1 MSEYEDVI
9 LAIDEGTSGT
19 RAAVVAQNSQ
29 VHCLEY
35 QPLQVSSLR
44 HGVVEQDADEVLQA
58 TIEVCRKAIAN
69 AQCNKMRI
77 VALAIATQRS
87 TAVLW
92 DAQTGKALTPAMV
105 WQDARFTDE
114 LAQLA
119 PEWDAKLLP
128 LIGRPVGIRSPYLW
142 ASHHLA
148 NTPAVAKAYQ
158 AGTLVFGTVDS
169 WLLWHLAQE
178 KKSVTT
184 PTNATSAG
192 AYCLKEHHY
201 HLPWLQTLGFPA
213 SLLPELHDD
222 ADGFG
227 TTREDILGIS
237 VPILACAGDQFAG
250 AIGLGCTERGQAFCM
265 HGTGSFVDLMM
276 GPTVPTLK
284 KGCESTLTM
293 TARRQK
299 GLSHFSV
306 ETFVPTT
313 GSALNWVCEK
323 LHWFD
328 SPEQISE
335 LAAQASDA
343 GGVSFI
349 PALTGLRV
357 PHLQPHARASL
368 NGISISTTRSQ
379 VAYAILEGIAHS
391 VAACI
396 RANEAATGIPTKE
409 LVVGGGLS
417 NSDTL
422 LQIQAD
428 LSGIPVR
435 RMAETARASLRG
447 VAFLAGANGLLWDS
461 LSDACAMLK
470 TARLFEPKISHD
482 LREQKINRWAMRIAL
497 EMEAADSLT
506 SANQEHTYS

>member
-222 ADGFG
+222 ADDFG

>member
-1 MSEYEDVI
+1 MIEYKDVI

-44 HGVVEQDADEVLQA
+44 HGVVEQDADEILQA
-58 TIEVCRKAIAN
+58 TITVCRKTIEQ
-69 AQCNKMRI
+69 AQRNNMRI

-148 NTPAVAKAYQ
+148 NTPAVAKAHQ

-169 WLLWHLAQE
+169 WLLWHLAEQ
-178 KKSVTT
+178 KKCITT

-192 AYCLKEHHY
+192 AYCLNEHQY
-201 HLPWLQTLGFPA
+201 HLQWLQALNFPK
-213 SLLPELHDD
+213 SLLPKLHDD
-222 ADGFG
+222 ADDFG
-227 TTREDILGIS
+227 STSKKILGIN

-250 AIGLGCTERGQAFCM
+250 AIGLGCTEPGQAFCL
-265 HGTGSFVDLMM
+265 HGTGSFVDLIM
-276 GPTVPTLK
+276 GPTVPPLNK
-284 KGCESTLTM
+284 SCESTLTM

-335 LAAQASDA
+335 LASQVTDS

-396 RANEAATGIPTKE
+396 RANEAATGISAKE

-447 VAFLAGANGLLWDS
+447 VAFLAGADGLLWDS
-461 LSDACAMLK
+461 LSDACATLK
-470 TARLFEPKISHD
+470 TVRLFEPKISHD
-482 LREQKINRWAMRIAL
+482 LREQKINRWAMRITL
-497 EMEAADSLT
+497 EMEAASSLT

>member
-35 QPLQVSSLR
+35 LPLQVSSLR

-58 TIEVCRKAIAN
+58 TIAVCRKAIAS

-148 NTPAVAKAYQ
+148 NTPAVVKAYQ

-222 ADGFG
+222 ADDFG
-227 TTREDILGIS
+227 TTRDDILGIS

-276 GPTVPTLK
+276 GPTVPTLQ

-335 LAAQASDA
+335 LAAQASDV

-447 VAFLAGANGLLWDS
+447 VAFLAGADGLLWDS

-506 SANQEHTYS
+506 SANQEHSYS

>member
-128 LIGRPVGIRSPYLW
+128 RIGRPVGIRSPYLW

-169 WLLWHLAQE
+169 WLLWHLAPE

-222 ADGFG
+222 ADDFG
-227 TTREDILGIS
+227 TTHEDILGIS

-276 GPTVPTLK
+276 GPTVPTLQ

-447 VAFLAGANGLLWDS
+447 VAFLAGADGLLWDS
-461 LSDACAMLK
+461 LPDACAMLK

>member
-1 MSEYEDVI
+1 MIEYEDVI

-19 RAAVVAQNSQ
+19 RAAVVGRNSQ

-35 QPLQVSSLR
+35 QPLQVSSQR
-44 HGVVEQDADEVLQA
+44 HGVVEQDADEILQA
-58 TIEVCRKAIAN
+58 TIAVCRTAIAN
-69 AQCNKMRI
+69 AQHSKMRI

-92 DAQTGKALTPAMV
+92 DADTGKALAPAMV

-114 LAQLA
+114 LARLA

-128 LIGRPVGIRSPYLW
+128 VIGRPVGIRSPYLW
-142 ASHHLA
+142 VSYHIA
-148 NTPAVAKAYQ
+148 NTPAVKRAHQ

-169 WLLWHLAQE
+169 WLLWHLAEE
-178 KKSVTT
+178 KKCVTT

-192 AYCLKEHHY
+192 AYCLNEHQY
-201 HLPWLQTLGFPA
+201 HLPWLQTLKFPT

-222 ADGFG
+222 TDDFG

-237 VPILACAGDQFAG
+237 VPIRACAGDQFAG
-250 AIGLGCTERGQAFCM
+250 AIGLGCTERGQALCM

-284 KGCESTLTM
+284 KSCESTLTM

-299 GLSHFSV
+299 GRSHFSV

-323 LHWFD
+323 LRWFD

-335 LAAQASDA
+335 LAAQANDS

-357 PHLQPHARASL
+357 PHF
-368 NGISISTTRSQ
+368 NGISISTTRPQ

-391 VAACI
+391 VAACM
-396 RANEAATGIPTKE
+396 RANEAATGIPTQE

-428 LSGIPVR
+428 VSGIPVR

-447 VAFLAGANGLLWDS
+447 AAFLAGADGLLWDS
-461 LSDACAMLK
+461 LSDACATLK

-482 LREQKINRWAMRIAL
+482 LREQKIHRWEMRIAL
-497 EMEAADSLT
+497 EMETASSLT
-506 SANQEHTYS
+506 TANQEHADS

>member
-1 MSEYEDVI
+1 MGCKTAAADWATGWDTLSLS
-9 LAIDEGTSGT
+9 LAS
-19 RAAVVAQNSQ
+19 R
-29 VHCLEY
+29 
-35 QPLQVSSLR
+35 
-44 HGVVEQDADEVLQA
+44 
-58 TIEVCRKAIAN
+58 
-69 AQCNKMRI
+69 
-77 VALAIATQRS
+77 
-87 TAVLW
+87 
-92 DAQTGKALTPAMV
+92 
-105 WQDARFTDE
+105 
-114 LAQLA
+114 
-119 PEWDAKLLP
+119 
-128 LIGRPVGIRSPYLW
+128 
-142 ASHHLA
+142 HLA

-222 ADGFG
+222 ADDFG
-227 TTREDILGIS
+227 TTHEDILGIS

-276 GPTVPTLK
+276 GPTVPTLQ

-409 LVVGGGLS
+409 LVVGEGYPIAIRYCKSRPILAVFPCGEW
-417 NSDTL
+417 
-422 LQIQAD
+422 
-428 LSGIPVR
+428 PKR
-435 RMAETARASLRG
+435 RGKLTWRCVFG
-447 VAFLAGANGLLWDS
+447 W
-461 LSDACAMLK
+461 C
-470 TARLFEPKISHD
+470 
-482 LREQKINRWAMRIAL
+482 RWAAVGL
-497 EMEAADSLT
+497 AAGCLRH
-506 SANQEHTYS
+506 AKNRAAI

>member
-1 MSEYEDVI
+1 MIEYEDVI

-19 RAAVVAQNSQ
+19 RAAVVARNSQ
-29 VHCLEY
+29 VYCLEY
-35 QPLQVSSLR
+35 QPLQVSSQR
-44 HGVVEQDADEVLQA
+44 HGVVEQDADEILQA
-58 TIEVCRKAIAN
+58 TIAVCRTAIAN
-69 AQCNKMRI
+69 AQCSKMRI

-92 DAQTGKALTPAMV
+92 DVGTGKALVPAMV

-119 PEWDAKLLP
+119 PEWDEKLLP

-142 ASHHLA
+142 ASYHIA
-148 NTPAVAKAYQ
+148 NTPAVNKAYR

-178 KKSVTT
+178 KKCVTT

-192 AYCLKEHHY
+192 AYCLNEHQY
-201 HLPWLQTLGFPA
+201 HLPWLQTLNFPT

-222 ADGFG
+222 ADDFG

-237 VPILACAGDQFAG
+237 VPIRACAGDQFAG

-284 KGCESTLTM
+284 KSCESTLTM

-299 GLSHFSV
+299 GRSHFSV

-323 LHWFD
+323 LRWFD

-335 LAAQASDA
+335 LAAQATDS

-357 PHLQPHARASL
+357 PHLQPQARASL
-368 NGISISTTRSQ
+368 NGISISTTRPQ

-396 RANEAATGIPTKE
+396 RANEAATGIPTQE
-409 LVVGGGLS
+409 LMVGGGLS

-428 LSGIPVR
+428 ISGIPVR
-435 RMAETARASLRG
+435 RMTETARASLRG
-447 VAFLAGANGLLWDS
+447 AAFLAGADGLLWNS
-461 LSDACAMLK
+461 LPEACATLK
-470 TARLFEPKISHD
+470 TARLFEPKINHV
-482 LREQKINRWAMRIAL
+482 LREQKINRWEMRIAL
-497 EMEAADSLT
+497 EMDTASSLT
-506 SANQEHTYS
+506 SANQEHTHS

>member
-1 MSEYEDVI
+1 MIEYEDVI

-19 RAAVVAQNSQ
+19 RAAVVARNSQ
-29 VHCLEY
+29 VYCLEY
-35 QPLQVSSLR
+35 QPLQVSSQR
-44 HGVVEQDADEVLQA
+44 HGVVEQDADEILQA
-58 TIEVCRKAIAN
+58 TIAVCRTAIAN
-69 AQCNKMRI
+69 AQRSKMRI

-92 DAQTGKALTPAMV
+92 DVGTGKALVPAMV

-119 PEWDAKLLP
+119 PEWDEKLLP

-142 ASHHLA
+142 ASYHIA
-148 NTPAVAKAYQ
+148 NTPAVNKAYR

-178 KKSVTT
+178 KKCVTT

-192 AYCLKEHHY
+192 AYCLNEHQY
-201 HLPWLQTLGFPA
+201 HLPWLQTLNFPT

-222 ADGFG
+222 ADDFG

-237 VPILACAGDQFAG
+237 VPIRACAGDQFAG

-276 GPTVPTLK
+276 GPTLPTLK
-284 KGCESTLTM
+284 KSCESTLTM

-299 GLSHFSV
+299 GRSHFSV

-323 LHWFD
+323 LRWFD

-335 LAAQASDA
+335 LAAQATDS

-357 PHLQPHARASL
+357 PHLQPQARASL
-368 NGISISTTRSQ
+368 NGISISTTRPQ

-396 RANEAATGIPTKE
+396 RANEAATGIPTQE
-409 LVVGGGLS
+409 LMVGGGLS

-428 LSGIPVR
+428 ISGIPVR
-435 RMAETARASLRG
+435 RMTETARASLRG
-447 VAFLAGANGLLWDS
+447 AAFLAGADGLLWNS
-461 LSDACAMLK
+461 LPEACATLK
-470 TARLFEPKISHD
+470 TARLFEPKINHV
-482 LREQKINRWAMRIAL
+482 LREQKINRWEMRIAL
-497 EMEAADSLT
+497 EMDTASSLT
-506 SANQEHTYS
+506 SANQEHTHS

>member
-222 ADGFG
+222 ADDFG

-276 GPTVPTLK
+276 GPTVPTLQ

-409 LVVGGGLS
+409 LVDGGGLS

-447 VAFLAGANGLLWDS
+447 VALLAGANRLLWDS

>member
-1 MSEYEDVI
+1 MIEYEDVI

-19 RAAVVAQNSQ
+19 RAAVVARNSQ
-29 VHCLEY
+29 VYCLEY
-35 QPLQVSSLR
+35 QPLQVSSQR
-44 HGVVEQDADEVLQA
+44 HGVVEQDADEILQA
-58 TIEVCRKAIAN
+58 TIAVCRTAIAN
-69 AQCNKMRI
+69 AQCSKMRI

-92 DAQTGKALTPAMV
+92 DVGTGKALVPAMV

-119 PEWDAKLLP
+119 PEWDEKLLP

-142 ASHHLA
+142 ASYHIA
-148 NTPAVAKAYQ
+148 NTPAVNKAYR

-178 KKSVTT
+178 KKCVTT

-192 AYCLKEHHY
+192 AYCLNEHQY
-201 HLPWLQTLGFPA
+201 HLPWLQTLNFPT

-222 ADGFG
+222 ADDFG

-237 VPILACAGDQFAG
+237 VPIRACAGDQFAG

-276 GPTVPTLK
+276 GPTLPTLK
-284 KGCESTLTM
+284 KSCESTLTM

-299 GLSHFSV
+299 GRSHFSV

-323 LHWFD
+323 LRWFD

-335 LAAQASDA
+335 LAAQATDS

-357 PHLQPHARASL
+357 PHLQPQARASL
-368 NGISISTTRSQ
+368 NGISISTTRPQ

-396 RANEAATGIPTKE
+396 RANEAATGIPTQE
-409 LVVGGGLS
+409 LMVGGGLS

-428 LSGIPVR
+428 ISGIPVR
-435 RMAETARASLRG
+435 RMTETARASLRG
-447 VAFLAGANGLLWDS
+447 AAFLAGADGLLWNS
-461 LSDACAMLK
+461 LPEACATLK
-470 TARLFEPKISHD
+470 TARLFEPKINHV
-482 LREQKINRWAMRIAL
+482 LREQKINRWEMRIAL
-497 EMEAADSLT
+497 EMDTASSLT
-506 SANQEHTYS
+506 SANQEHTHS

>member
-1 MSEYEDVI
+1 MIEYEDVI

-19 RAAVVAQNSQ
+19 RAAVVARNSQ
-29 VHCLEY
+29 VYCLEY
-35 QPLQVSSLR
+35 QPLQVSSQR
-44 HGVVEQDADEVLQA
+44 HGVVEQDADEILQA
-58 TIEVCRKAIAN
+58 TIAVCRTAIAN
-69 AQCNKMRI
+69 AQRSKMRI

-92 DAQTGKALTPAMV
+92 DVGTGKALVPAMV

-119 PEWDAKLLP
+119 PEWDEKLLP

-142 ASHHLA
+142 ASYHIA
-148 NTPAVAKAYQ
+148 NTPAVNKAYQ

-178 KKSVTT
+178 KKCVTT

-192 AYCLKEHHY
+192 AYCLNEHQY
-201 HLPWLQTLGFPA
+201 HLPWLQTLNFPT

-222 ADGFG
+222 ADDFG

-237 VPILACAGDQFAG
+237 VPIRACAGDQFAG
-250 AIGLGCTERGQAFCM
+250 AIGLGCTKRGQAFCM

-284 KGCESTLTM
+284 KSCESTLTM

-299 GLSHFSV
+299 GRSHFSV

-323 LHWFD
+323 LRWFD

-335 LAAQASDA
+335 LAAQATDS

-357 PHLQPHARASL
+357 PHLQPQARASL
-368 NGISISTTRSQ
+368 NGISISTTRPQ

-396 RANEAATGIPTKE
+396 RANEAATGIPTQE
-409 LVVGGGLS
+409 LMVGGGLS

-428 LSGIPVR
+428 ISGIPVR
-435 RMAETARASLRG
+435 RMTETARASLRG
-447 VAFLAGANGLLWDS
+447 AAFLAGADGLLWNS
-461 LSDACAMLK
+461 LPEACATLK
-470 TARLFEPKISHD
+470 TARLFQPKINHV
-482 LREQKINRWAMRIAL
+482 LREQKINRWEMRIAL
-497 EMEAADSLT
+497 EMDTASSLT
-506 SANQEHTYS
+506 SANQEHTHS

>member
-19 RAAVVAQNSQ
+19 RAAVVAHNSQ

-222 ADGFG
+222 ADDFG

-276 GPTVPTLK
+276 GPTVPTLQ

>member
-1 MSEYEDVI
+1 M
-9 LAIDEGTSGT
+9 
-19 RAAVVAQNSQ
+19 
-29 VHCLEY
+29 
-35 QPLQVSSLR
+35 
-44 HGVVEQDADEVLQA
+44 
-58 TIEVCRKAIAN
+58 
-69 AQCNKMRI
+69 
-77 VALAIATQRS
+77 VALAS
-87 TAVLW
+87 
-92 DAQTGKALTPAMV
+92 G
-105 WQDARFTDE
+105 
-114 LAQLA
+114 
-119 PEWDAKLLP
+119 
-128 LIGRPVGIRSPYLW
+128 GR
-142 ASHHLA
+142 
-148 NTPAVAKAYQ
+148 
-158 AGTLVFGTVDS
+158 
-169 WLLWHLAQE
+169 
-178 KKSVTT
+178 KKCVTT

-192 AYCLKEHHY
+192 AYCLNEHQY
-201 HLPWLQTLGFPA
+201 HLPWLQTLKFPT

-222 ADGFG
+222 TDDFG
-227 TTREDILGIS
+227 STREDILGIS
-237 VPILACAGDQFAG
+237 VPIRACAGDQFAG
-250 AIGLGCTERGQAFCM
+250 AIGLGCTERGQALCM

-284 KGCESTLTM
+284 KSCESTLTM

-299 GLSHFSV
+299 GRSHFSV

-323 LHWFD
+323 LRWFD

-335 LAAQASDA
+335 LAAQANDS

-368 NGISISTTRSQ
+368 NGISISTTRPQ

-391 VAACI
+391 VAACM
-396 RANEAATGIPTKE
+396 RANEAATGIATQE

-428 LSGIPVR
+428 VSGIPVR

-447 VAFLAGANGLLWDS
+447 AAFLAGADGLLWDS
-461 LSDACAMLK
+461 LSDACATLK

-482 LREQKINRWAMRIAL
+482 LREQKINRWEMRIAL
-497 EMEAADSLT
+497 EMETASSLT
-506 SANQEHTYS
+506 TANQEHADS

>member
-128 LIGRPVGIRSPYLW
+128 RIGRPVGIRSPYLW
-142 ASHHLA
+142 ASRHLA

-222 ADGFG
+222 ADDFG

-276 GPTVPTLK
+276 GPTVPTLQ

-435 RMAETARASLRG
+435 RMAETARASLGG

>member
-1 MSEYEDVI
+1 MIEYEDVI

-19 RAAVVAQNSQ
+19 RAAVVARNSQ
-29 VHCLEY
+29 VYCLEY
-35 QPLQVSSLR
+35 QPLQVSSQR
-44 HGVVEQDADEVLQA
+44 HGVVEQDADEILQA
-58 TIEVCRKAIAN
+58 TIAVCRTAIAN
-69 AQCNKMRI
+69 AQRSKMRI

-92 DAQTGKALTPAMV
+92 DVGTGKALVPAMV

-119 PEWDAKLLP
+119 PEWDEKLLP

-142 ASHHLA
+142 ASYHIA
-148 NTPAVAKAYQ
+148 NTPAVNKAYR

-178 KKSVTT
+178 KKCVTT

-192 AYCLKEHHY
+192 AYCLNEHQY
-201 HLPWLQTLGFPA
+201 HLPWLQTLNFPT

-222 ADGFG
+222 ADDFG

-237 VPILACAGDQFAG
+237 VPIRACAGDQFAG

-284 KGCESTLTM
+284 KSCESTLTM

-299 GLSHFSV
+299 GRSHFSV

-323 LHWFD
+323 LRWFD

-335 LAAQASDA
+335 LAAQATNS

-357 PHLQPHARASL
+357 PHLQPQARASL
-368 NGISISTTRSQ
+368 NGISISTTRPQ

-396 RANEAATGIPTKE
+396 RANEAATGIPTQE
-409 LVVGGGLS
+409 LMVGGGLS

-428 LSGIPVR
+428 ISGIPVR
-435 RMAETARASLRG
+435 RMTETARASLRG
-447 VAFLAGANGLLWDS
+447 AAFLAGADGLLWNS
-461 LSDACAMLK
+461 LPEACATLK
-470 TARLFEPKISHD
+470 TARLFEPKINHV
-482 LREQKINRWAMRIAL
+482 LREQKINRWEMRIAL
-497 EMEAADSLT
+497 EMDTASSLT
-506 SANQEHTYS
+506 SANQEHTHS

>member
-128 LIGRPVGIRSPYLW
+128 RIGRPVGIRSPYLW
-142 ASHHLA
+142 ASRHLA

-178 KKSVTT
+178 KKVSPHRQMPPPLARIASKSITIICHGYRLWASRRHCCLNYMMM
-184 PTNATSAG
+184 PMTSA
-192 AYCLKEHHY
+192 
-201 HLPWLQTLGFPA
+201 P
-213 SLLPELHDD
+213 
-222 ADGFG
+222 
-227 TTREDILGIS
+227 
-237 VPILACAGDQFAG
+237 
-250 AIGLGCTERGQAFCM
+250 
-265 HGTGSFVDLMM
+265 LM
-276 GPTVPTLK
+276 
-284 KGCESTLTM
+284 
-293 TARRQK
+293 
-299 GLSHFSV
+299 
-306 ETFVPTT
+306 
-313 GSALNWVCEK
+313 
-323 LHWFD
+323 
-328 SPEQISE
+328 
-335 LAAQASDA
+335 
-343 GGVSFI
+343 
-349 PALTGLRV
+349 
-357 PHLQPHARASL
+357 
-368 NGISISTTRSQ
+368 
-379 VAYAILEGIAHS
+379 
-391 VAACI
+391 
-396 RANEAATGIPTKE
+396 
-409 LVVGGGLS
+409 
-417 NSDTL
+417 
-422 LQIQAD
+422 
-428 LSGIPVR
+428 
-435 RMAETARASLRG
+435 
-447 VAFLAGANGLLWDS
+447 
-461 LSDACAMLK
+461 
-470 TARLFEPKISHD
+470 KIF
-482 LREQKINRWAMRIAL
+482 WG
-497 EMEAADSLT
+497 
-506 SANQEHTYS
+506 

>member
-1 MSEYEDVI
+1 MIVYEDVI

-19 RAAVVAQNSQ
+19 RAAVVARNSQ
-29 VHCLEY
+29 VYCLEY
-35 QPLQVSSLR
+35 QPLQVSSQR
-44 HGVVEQDADEVLQA
+44 HGVVEQDADEILQA
-58 TIEVCRKAIAN
+58 TIAVCRTAIAN
-69 AQCNKMRI
+69 AQRSKMRI

-92 DAQTGKALTPAMV
+92 DVGTGKALVPAMV

-119 PEWDAKLLP
+119 PEWDEKLLP

-142 ASHHLA
+142 ASYHIA
-148 NTPAVAKAYQ
+148 NTPAVNKAYQ

-178 KKSVTT
+178 KKCVTT

-192 AYCLKEHHY
+192 AYCLNEHQY
-201 HLPWLQTLGFPA
+201 HLPWLQTLNFPT

-222 ADGFG
+222 ADDFG

-237 VPILACAGDQFAG
+237 VPIRACAGDQFAG
-250 AIGLGCTERGQAFCM
+250 AIGLGCTKRGQAFCM

-284 KGCESTLTM
+284 KSCESTLTM

-299 GLSHFSV
+299 GRSHFSV

-323 LHWFD
+323 LRWFD

-335 LAAQASDA
+335 LAAQATDSGD
-343 GGVSFI
+343 VSFI

-357 PHLQPHARASL
+357 PHLQPQARASL
-368 NGISISTTRSQ
+368 NGISISTTRPQ

-396 RANEAATGIPTKE
+396 RANEAATGIPTQE
-409 LVVGGGLS
+409 LMVGGGLS

-428 LSGIPVR
+428 ISGIPVR
-435 RMAETARASLRG
+435 RMTETARASLRG
-447 VAFLAGANGLLWDS
+447 AAFLAGADGLLWNS
-461 LSDACAMLK
+461 LPEACATLK
-470 TARLFEPKISHD
+470 TARLFEPKINHD
-482 LREQKINRWAMRIAL
+482 LREQKINRWEMRIAL
-497 EMEAADSLT
+497 EMDTASSLT
-506 SANQEHTYS
+506 SANQEHTHS

>member
-1 MSEYEDVI
+1 MIEYEDVI

-19 RAAVVAQNSQ
+19 RAAVVARNSQ
-29 VHCLEY
+29 VYCLEY
-35 QPLQVSSLR
+35 QPLQVSSQR
-44 HGVVEQDADEVLQA
+44 HGVVEQDADEILQA
-58 TIEVCRKAIAN
+58 TIAVCRTAIAN
-69 AQCNKMRI
+69 AQRSKMRI

-92 DAQTGKALTPAMV
+92 DVGTGKALVPAMV

-119 PEWDAKLLP
+119 PEWDEKLLP

-142 ASHHLA
+142 ASYHIA
-148 NTPAVAKAYQ
+148 NTPAVNKAYR

-178 KKSVTT
+178 KKCVTT

-192 AYCLKEHHY
+192 AYCLNEHQY
-201 HLPWLQTLGFPA
+201 HLPWLQTLNFPT

-222 ADGFG
+222 ADDFG

-237 VPILACAGDQFAG
+237 VPIRACAGDQFAG

-284 KGCESTLTM
+284 KSCESTLTM

-299 GLSHFSV
+299 GRSHFSV

-323 LHWFD
+323 LRWFD

-335 LAAQASDA
+335 LAAQATDS

-357 PHLQPHARASL
+357 LHLQPQARASL
-368 NGISISTTRSQ
+368 NGISISTTRPQ

-396 RANEAATGIPTKE
+396 RANEAATGIPTQE
-409 LVVGGGLS
+409 LMVGGGLS

-428 LSGIPVR
+428 ISGIPVR
-435 RMAETARASLRG
+435 RMTETARASLRG
-447 VAFLAGANGLLWDS
+447 AAFLAGADGLLWNS
-461 LSDACAMLK
+461 LPEACATLK
-470 TARLFEPKISHD
+470 TARLFEPKINHV
-482 LREQKINRWAMRIAL
+482 LREQKINRWEMRIAL
-497 EMEAADSLT
+497 EMDTASSLT
-506 SANQEHTYS
+506 SANQEHTHS

>member
-128 LIGRPVGIRSPYLW
+128 RIGRPVGIRSPYLW
-142 ASHHLA
+142 ASRHLA

-201 HLPWLQTLGFPA
+201 YLPWLQTLGFPA

-222 ADGFG
+222 ADDFG
-227 TTREDILGIS
+227 TTHEDILGIS

-276 GPTVPTLK
+276 GPTVPTLQK
-284 KGCESTLTM
+284 DCESTLTM

-396 RANEAATGIPTKE
+396 RANEAATGILTKE

-447 VAFLAGANGLLWDS
+447 VAFLAGADGLLWDS

-506 SANQEHTYS
+506 SANQEHTYP

>member
-1 MSEYEDVI
+1 MIEYEDVI

-19 RAAVVAQNSQ
+19 RAAVVARNSQ
-29 VHCLEY
+29 VYCLEY
-35 QPLQVSSLR
+35 QPLQVSSQR
-44 HGVVEQDADEVLQA
+44 HGVVEQDADEILQA
-58 TIEVCRKAIAN
+58 TIAVCRTAIAN
-69 AQCNKMRI
+69 AQRSKMRI
-77 VALAIATQRS
+77 VALAIATPRS

-92 DAQTGKALTPAMV
+92 DVGTGKALVPAMV

-119 PEWDAKLLP
+119 PEWDEKLLP

-142 ASHHLA
+142 ASYHIA
-148 NTPAVAKAYQ
+148 NTPAVNKAYR

-178 KKSVTT
+178 KKCVTT

-192 AYCLKEHHY
+192 AYCLNEHQY
-201 HLPWLQTLGFPA
+201 HLPWLQTLNFPT

-222 ADGFG
+222 ADDFG

-237 VPILACAGDQFAG
+237 VPIRACAGDQFAG

-276 GPTVPTLK
+276 GPTLPTLK
-284 KGCESTLTM
+284 KSCESTLTM

-299 GLSHFSV
+299 GRSHFSV

-323 LHWFD
+323 LRWFD

-335 LAAQASDA
+335 LAAQATDS

-357 PHLQPHARASL
+357 PHLQPQARASL
-368 NGISISTTRSQ
+368 NGISISTTRPQ

-396 RANEAATGIPTKE
+396 RANEAATGIPTQE
-409 LVVGGGLS
+409 LMVGGGLS

-428 LSGIPVR
+428 ISGIPVR
-435 RMAETARASLRG
+435 RMTETARASLRG
-447 VAFLAGANGLLWDS
+447 AAFLAGADGLLWNS
-461 LSDACAMLK
+461 LPEACATLK
-470 TARLFEPKISHD
+470 TARLFEPKINHV
-482 LREQKINRWAMRIAL
+482 LREQKINRWEMRIAL
-497 EMEAADSLT
+497 EMDTASSLT
-506 SANQEHTYS
+506 SANQEHTHS

>member
-1 MSEYEDVI
+1 
-9 LAIDEGTSGT
+9 
-19 RAAVVAQNSQ
+19 
-29 VHCLEY
+29 
-35 QPLQVSSLR
+35 
-44 HGVVEQDADEVLQA
+44 
-58 TIEVCRKAIAN
+58 
-69 AQCNKMRI
+69 
-77 VALAIATQRS
+77 
-87 TAVLW
+87 
-92 DAQTGKALTPAMV
+92 
-105 WQDARFTDE
+105 
-114 LAQLA
+114 
-119 PEWDAKLLP
+119 
-128 LIGRPVGIRSPYLW
+128 
-142 ASHHLA
+142 
-148 NTPAVAKAYQ
+148 
-158 AGTLVFGTVDS
+158 
-169 WLLWHLAQE
+169 
-178 KKSVTT
+178 
-184 PTNATSAG
+184 
-192 AYCLKEHHY
+192 
-201 HLPWLQTLGFPA
+201 
-213 SLLPELHDD
+213 
-222 ADGFG
+222 
-227 TTREDILGIS
+227 
-237 VPILACAGDQFAG
+237 
-250 AIGLGCTERGQAFCM
+250 M

-276 GPTVPTLK
+276 GPTVPTLQ

-447 VAFLAGANGLLWDS
+447 VAFLAGADGLLWDS
-461 LSDACAMLK
+461 LPDACAMLK

>member
-1 MSEYEDVI
+1 MIEYEDVI

-19 RAAVVAQNSQ
+19 RAAVVARNSQ
-29 VHCLEY
+29 VYCLEY
-35 QPLQVSSLR
+35 QPLQVSSQR
-44 HGVVEQDADEVLQA
+44 HGVVEQDADEILQA
-58 TIEVCRKAIAN
+58 TIAVCRTAIAN
-69 AQCNKMRI
+69 AQRSKMRI

-92 DAQTGKALTPAMV
+92 DVGTGKALVPAMV

-119 PEWDAKLLP
+119 PEWDEKLLP

-142 ASHHLA
+142 ASYHIA
-148 NTPAVAKAYQ
+148 NTPAVNKAYR

-178 KKSVTT
+178 KKCVTT

-192 AYCLKEHHY
+192 AYCLNEHQY
-201 HLPWLQTLGFPA
+201 HLPWLQTLNFPT

-222 ADGFG
+222 ADDFG

-237 VPILACAGDQFAG
+237 VPIRACAGDQFAG

-284 KGCESTLTM
+284 KSCESTLTM

-299 GLSHFSV
+299 GRSHFSV

-323 LHWFD
+323 LRWFD

-335 LAAQASDA
+335 LAAQATDS

-357 PHLQPHARASL
+357 PHLQPQARASL
-368 NGISISTTRSQ
+368 NGISISTTRPQ

-396 RANEAATGIPTKE
+396 RANEAATGIPTQE
-409 LVVGGGLS
+409 LMVGGGLS

-428 LSGIPVR
+428 ISGIPVR
-435 RMAETARASLRG
+435 RMTETARASLRG
-447 VAFLAGANGLLWDS
+447 AAFLAGADGLLWNS
-461 LSDACAMLK
+461 LPEACATLK
-470 TARLFEPKISHD
+470 TARLFEPKINHV
-482 LREQKINRWAMRIAL
+482 LREQKINRWEMRIAL
-497 EMEAADSLT
+497 EMDTASSLT
-506 SANQEHTYS
+506 SANQEHTHS

>member
-128 LIGRPVGIRSPYLW
+128 RIGRPVGIRSPYLW
-142 ASHHLA
+142 ASRHLA

-222 ADGFG
+222 ADDFG
-227 TTREDILGIS
+227 TTHEDILGIS

-265 HGTGSFVDLMM
+265 HGTGSQRYQPCKRAVK
-276 GPTVPTLK
+276 V
-284 KGCESTLTM
+284 
-293 TARRQK
+293 R
-299 GLSHFSV
+299 
-306 ETFVPTT
+306 
-313 GSALNWVCEK
+313 
-323 LHWFD
+323 
-328 SPEQISE
+328 SP
-335 LAAQASDA
+335 
-343 GGVSFI
+343 
-349 PALTGLRV
+349 
-357 PHLQPHARASL
+357 
-368 NGISISTTRSQ
+368 
-379 VAYAILEGIAHS
+379 
-391 VAACI
+391 
-396 RANEAATGIPTKE
+396 
-409 LVVGGGLS
+409 
-417 NSDTL
+417 
-422 LQIQAD
+422 
-428 LSGIPVR
+428 
-435 RMAETARASLRG
+435 
-447 VAFLAGANGLLWDS
+447 
-461 LSDACAMLK
+461 
-470 TARLFEPKISHD
+470 
-482 LREQKINRWAMRIAL
+482 
-497 EMEAADSLT
+497 
-506 SANQEHTYS
+506 

>member
-1 MSEYEDVI
+1 MTEYKEVI

-19 RAAVVAQNSQ
+19 RAAVVTQNSQ

-35 QPLQVSSLR
+35 QTLQVSSPR
-44 HGVVEQDADEVLQA
+44 HGVVEQDADEILCA
-58 TIEVCRKAIAN
+58 TVAVCRKAIAR
-69 AQCNKMRI
+69 AQQQNMRI

-105 WQDARFTDE
+105 WQDSRFTDV
-114 LAQLA
+114 LAELA
-119 PEWDAKLLP
+119 PEWDAKLIP
-128 LIGRPVGIRSPYLW
+128 QIGRPVGIRSPYLW
-142 ASHHLA
+142 AAHHIA
-148 NTPAVAKAYQ
+148 NTPAVAKAHQ

-169 WLLWHLAQE
+169 WLLWHLAEE
-178 KKSVTT
+178 KKCVTT

-192 AYCLKEHHY
+192 AYRLKDHQY
-201 HLPWLQTLGFPA
+201 HAEWLQALNFPA
-213 SLLPELHDD
+213 LLLPELRDD
-222 ADGFG
+222 ADNFG
-227 TTREDILGIS
+227 ATSQKMLGIH

-250 AIGLGCTERGQAFCM
+250 AIGLGCTERGHAFCM
-265 HGTGSFVDLMM
+265 HGTGSFVDLMV
-276 GPTVPTLK
+276 GPQVPALNPV
-284 KGCESTLTM
+284 CESTLTM

-299 GLSHFSV
+299 GLSHYSV

-313 GSALNWVCEK
+313 GSALNWVCDK

-335 LAAQASDA
+335 LASQVTDS

-357 PHLQPHARASL
+357 PHLQPQARASL

-379 VAYAILEGIAHS
+379 VAYAVLEGIAHS
-391 VAACI
+391 VAACM
-396 RANEAATGIPTKE
+396 RANEAATGIAVKE

-428 LSGIPVR
+428 LSGVPVR

-447 VAFLAGANGLLWDS
+447 AAFLAGSAGLLWDS
-461 LSDACAMLK
+461 LSDACATLK
-470 TARLFEPKISHD
+470 TAQLFEPRIDDRS
-482 LREQKINRWAMRIAL
+482 REQKLAHWESRIAL
-497 EMEAADSLT
+497 EMETASRHT
-506 SANQEHTYS
+506 SATQESTRS